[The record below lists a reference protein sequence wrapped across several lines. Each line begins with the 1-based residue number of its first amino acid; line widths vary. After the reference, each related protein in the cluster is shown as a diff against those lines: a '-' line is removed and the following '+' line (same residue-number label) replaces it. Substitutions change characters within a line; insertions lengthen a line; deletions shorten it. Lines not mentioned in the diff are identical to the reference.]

1 MGARRLW
8 GFCLGSPQVQ
18 LDSSILASHIESRA
32 IAWAKQ
38 EFQPLGFHGL
48 IESKP
53 LNQPPMKP
61 TLSGVLSILA
71 ISTAIAGIAHAQL
84 APGLSLNFDA
94 NDPASGVDSGNWN
107 SLTTDSSKDLDFGAD
122 VTLVDVTTSFAGINK
137 AYRFD
142 GTGTADSDNPTW
154 DNQYGDGSGSSAT
167 ATTWELWIKP
177 ADTGDADAQCI
188 TESGGSGTGYAIWY
202 DKGTDADGSGTINFT
217 IDGGNGAQ
225 IETVRAVIDTSEFRH
240 VTCVYERDGAAG
252 GIDVMQIWVDGVLI
266 DDNLSANPDADAT
279 NDNDNLDIP
288 DWSGSNGSGFGDAN
302 DSFADNLPNGEFE
315 GDVSVFRVWGGKALG
330 GKEIIGNFN
339 AMVGSFSVDAGT
351 DTDGDEFWEDIASGN
366 PSGLG
371 LLLDDSPAVV
381 REVILGSNTLLSH
394 AYDFVGGSTE
404 NEAGALLVTSDTTT
418 AQSFQNA
425 PGDWSNNAVSLEVW
439 FKPDD
444 LLAGDSPANGQII
457 FEDGGGIGLG
467 LFIDNNSLVCGQ
479 DSNSPLITY
488 DLVTDGLDVIDDT
501 TTPTS
506 EFIQAVVTRT
516 QTGATTFY
524 INGTDVGSTTDDND
538 WSGGDP
544 AGFGTR
550 GGVNTGGRGNN
561 QASTESFDGQIA
573 LVRLYND
580 LVLTAGQVQATYDR
594 LTAPDTLAPEVVTL
608 SPVDDD
614 PAVILN
620 GDLVIEFTEAIQVG
634 TGEIRIVNETDVVTT
649 TIDVITDASQIAV
662 SGATLTVTPAVALIG
677 GKDYHIEIDETVIE
691 DESGNAFAGIFDAD
705 TWNFSVEG
713 IPPTLDS
720 FANDKPGG
728 QVFDNDSV
736 TYTLSFSEDLNATTV
751 DAGDFSNN
759 GSAGITVDSVTPV
772 SGSVYEVV
780 VSPTSTGTI
789 QLQVT
794 SLTNIE
800 DLSGNELDT
809 SSAILDPTVIDVLAF
824 VANSGSLVL
833 DFQETLASEEF
844 DTIAAGDN
852 LWGDTTPAEFYH
864 VSVNSNNAGYGSYI
878 ALDASDSAIPPY
890 TRPFNG
896 PILGWAFYG
905 GSPDDVLGFSEES
918 GGLIS
923 YTTTD
928 TEFDSF
934 GQDQLKFWNATDPGA
949 NLNLP
954 ADETAEGTTTQDKN
968 VAGYRS
974 FNQVSGTID
983 ISGLASGTAYI
994 FYGDFNNTPSVNVIM
1009 RDIDGLHPDVVLGD
1023 VHSIGVGGNGRPANR
1038 CEFFVAEVSFVTDG
1052 GLYEEILYDYSG
1064 GDAGRAGGVVLTGI
1078 TPAPLVKDNDTD
1090 DLNLG
1095 SSWVGGVAPGPI
1107 DTGLWNNTVT
1117 GNNSTV
1123 LGADLEWN
1131 AIRVEDPAGDVTI
1144 GGGNNLTLNG
1154 FGSTGTAIDM
1164 SSATVDLTIDSGLT
1178 MTDGDTWSVASGR
1191 TLSIG
1196 GVISGDSGIT
1206 LTGDGT
1212 AILLGANTFG
1222 GDTTITSGT
1231 LQLGAADV
1239 IPNGSGGG
1247 DLSVTGTLDLNG
1259 NSDTV
1264 NGLLGSGV
1272 IDNTAGST
1280 SATLSVGDDDRS
1292 TTFAG
1297 TLQNSGAI
1305 AALGLQKIGG
1315 GSLTLSGA
1323 NTHSG
1328 GTILSSGTVIF
1339 DSLIAPGS
1347 GTITFDNGGLAP
1359 TAAVFSIDGI
1369 YSNSVTVAG
1378 GSTELN
1384 TIQSTNGTG
1393 SVIFDGAVT
1402 VNGGTTLTLDNSGS
1416 TLDMTGL
1423 ISGAGGLA
1431 TTGASTENFIFRGAN
1446 TYSGGTLLGGS
1457 GVFIPTVS
1465 STGPAGSP
1473 TSGPFGTGAL
1483 TIGSVAMRSTN
1494 TADTS
1499 IGNPVVLAG
1508 GLTGITATGEK
1519 NLIFT
1524 GPVTLTGSRT
1534 INSAIGQT
1542 VGTSSLVFA
1551 GDIDDGASTFGLT
1564 KEGGGVLVLGGTNT
1578 FGGNLSIGNG
1588 TVRVASAASAGNGG
1602 QIISNSFNANNV
1614 TFASADA
1621 TPLTFTKTVSTNAAG
1636 GGITFGDAIG
1646 TGDLTFTGDLTRAGG
1661 ATNRTTVVAGSTTVT
1676 FEGNLLSPSAD
1687 NANTTFTK
1695 AGTGTLVFKGT
1706 GGATD
1711 AFSKIQVTGGALAAT
1726 RLADLGVPSSIGA
1739 AVKAT
1744 PGAVSITLDDAELL
1758 YIDGGGAASS
1768 TNRLLQI
1775 GRTTDAVSGAI
1786 RNNATNP
1793 AETVTF
1799 SNTDPIAYG
1808 TIDQARTLVLGGTN
1822 TGANTFASE
1831 IGDNGTAAVALTKE
1845 DPGTWVLSG
1854 ANPYTG
1860 NTSVSEGT
1868 LGLDGASLAS
1878 AVTVAGGASLE
1889 FTLGSPSSTTST
1901 LDLGTGTVKIVG
1913 AVDNVSDYQLMTA
1926 TGGISGGLTLDTPI
1940 PDYELELRNG
1950 DTELWL
1956 SFVGT
1961 GGYAAWA
1968 AANAPTDADPTL
1980 DEDGD
1985 GVTNGVEYVLGG
1997 LISTNDLDKLPTLG
2011 TPGDD
2016 LTFTFVRDQSSIDG
2030 STTVEIEVGT
2040 TLASWPDVYAVPDA
2054 AAANNPG
2061 VSVTKDS
2068 PSVGFD
2074 TVTLTIARAPDTKK
2088 FARLKV
2094 TVPTP

>member
-1 MGARRLW
+1 MNTPSFVGGQAPAAGLA
-8 GFCLGSPQVQ
+8 
-18 LDSSILASHIESRA
+18 ILAAVSLTSA
-32 IAWAKQ
+32 A
-38 EFQPLGFHGL
+38 
-48 IESKP
+48 
-53 LNQPPMKP
+53 
-61 TLSGVLSILA
+61 
-71 ISTAIAGIAHAQL
+71 AHAQL

-94 NDPASGVDSGNWN
+94 NDPLSGVDSANWN

-122 VTLVDVTTSFAGINK
+122 VTLVNVTTAFAGITW
-137 AYRFD
+137 AYSFD

-177 ADTGDADAQCI
+177 ADTGDAAAQCI

-202 DKGTDADGSGTINFT
+202 DKGVDSDNSGTINFT

-225 IETVRAVIDTSEFRH
+225 IQTVRAVIDTTEFH
-240 VTCVYERDGAAG
+240 QVTCVYERDGAAG

-302 DSFADNLPNGEFE
+302 DSFVDNITNGEFE
-315 GDVSVFRVWGGKALG
+315 GEVSVFRVWGGKALS
-330 GKEIIGNFN
+330 GKEIVGNFN

-371 LLLDDSPAVV
+371 LLLDDSPAVT
-381 REVILGSNTLLSH
+381 REVIVGSGTLLSH
-394 AYDFVGGSTE
+394 AYDFPGGSTE
-404 NEAGALLVTSDTTT
+404 NEAGALLVDSDTTT
-418 AQSFQNA
+418 ARSFQNA
-425 PGDWSNNAVSLEVW
+425 PGDWSNNAISLEVW

-444 LLAGDSPANGQII
+444 LLAGDSPTNGQII
-457 FEDGGGIGLG
+457 FEDGGGTGLG

-479 DSNSPLITY
+479 DNNDPLITY
-488 DLVTDGLDVIDDT
+488 DLVADALDVIDDA

-516 QTGATTFY
+516 QPGATTLY
-524 INGTDVGSTTDDND
+524 INGIDVGSVADDTD

-580 LVLTAGQVQATYDR
+580 LVLTAGQVQASYDR
-594 LTAPDTLAPEVVTL
+594 LTAPDTLDPEVVTL
-608 SPVDDD
+608 SPADDD
-614 PAVILN
+614 PAVVLT
-620 GDLVIEFTEAIQVG
+620 GDLVVEFTEAIQLG
-634 TGEIRIVNETDVVTT
+634 TGEIRIVNETDLVTT
-649 TIDVITDASQIAV
+649 TIDVVTDASQLSV
-662 SGATLTVTPAVALIG
+662 SGATLTITPAVVLIG
-677 GKDYHIEIDETVIE
+677 GKDYHIEIDDGAIE
-691 DESGNAFAGIFDAD
+691 DEAGNTFAGIFDAD

-720 FANDKPGG
+720 FANNKPGG

-736 TYTLSFSEDLNATTV
+736 TYTLTFSEDLNASTV
-751 DAGDFSNN
+751 DVGDFSNN
-759 GSAGITVDSVTPV
+759 GTAGITVDSVTPV

-780 VSPTSTGTI
+780 VSPTSIGTI
-789 QLQVT
+789 QLQVNA
-794 SLTNIE
+794 LTNIE

-809 SSAILDPTVIDVLAF
+809 SAAIQDSAIIDVLPF
-824 VANSGSLVL
+824 VSNSGSLAL

-852 LWGDTTPAEFYH
+852 LWGDTTPADFYH

-878 ALDASDSAIPPY
+878 ALDALDAAIPPY
-890 TRPFNG
+890 TRPFTG

-905 GSPDDVLGFSEES
+905 GSPDNVLSFSEES
-918 GGLIS
+918 GGRVS

-954 ADETAEGTTTQDKN
+954 ADEAAEGATTQDKN

-994 FYGDFNNTPSVNVIM
+994 FYGDFNNTPSVNVVM
-1009 RDIDGLHPDVVLGD
+1009 RDVDGLHPDVVLGD
-1023 VHSIGVGGNGRPANR
+1023 VHSVGVGGNGRAANR
-1038 CEFFVAEVSFVTDG
+1038 CEFFVAEVSFDTDG

-1064 GDAGRAGGVVLTGI
+1064 GDAGRAGGVVLTG
-1078 TPAPLVKDNDTD
+1078 TAPAPLVKDDDTD

-1095 SSWVGGVAPGPI
+1095 SSWVGGIAPGPI
-1107 DTGLWNNTVT
+1107 DTGLWDSTVT
-1117 GNNSTV
+1117 GSNSTV
-1123 LGADLEWN
+1123 LGTDQEWN
-1131 AIRVEDPAGDVTI
+1131 AIAVQDPGGDVTI
-1144 GGGNNLTLNG
+1144 GGGNILTLNG
-1154 FGSTGTAIDM
+1154 YGVSGTVIDM
-1164 SSATVDLTIDSGLT
+1164 GSATVDLSINSGLAL
-1178 MTDGDTWSVASGR
+1178 TDGEILNVASGR
-1191 TLSIG
+1191 TLSIAG
-1196 GVISGDSGIT
+1196 AISGSPGIE

-1212 AILLGANTFG
+1212 VVLSGANTFG
-1222 GDTTITSGT
+1222 GDTTISSGI

-1239 IPNGSGGG
+1239 IPNGTGSG
-1247 DLSVTGTLDLNG
+1247 DVSVSGTLDLNG
-1259 NSDTV
+1259 YSDTI

-1280 SATLSVGDDDRS
+1280 TATLIAGDDDRS
-1292 TTFAG
+1292 TVFSG
-1297 TLQNSGAI
+1297 TLQNSGASAI
-1305 AALGLQKIGG
+1305 LGLQKT
-1315 GSLTLSGA
+1315 GSGTLTLDGTS
-1323 NTHSG
+1323 THSG
-1328 GTILSSGTVIF
+1328 GITVNSGTVVF
-1339 DSLIAPGS
+1339 DSASALGS
-1347 GTITFDNGGLAP
+1347 GALAFDNGG
-1359 TAAVFSIDGI
+1359 TASATSIFSVDGT
-1369 YSNSVTVAG
+1369 YSNAITVAA
-1378 GSTELN
+1378 GSTDTN
-1384 TIQSTNGTG
+1384 TIRTTNGLG

-1402 VNGGTTLTLDNSGS
+1402 LDGGTTLTLDNSGS
-1416 TLDMTGL
+1416 TFDMAGL
-1423 ISGAGGLA
+1423 VAGGGGLE
-1431 TTGASTENFIFRGAN
+1431 TTGSSADNFIFRGAS
-1446 TYSGGTLLGGS
+1446 TYSGGTVLGGS

-1473 TSGPFGTGAL
+1473 TSGPFGTGTL
-1483 TIGSVAMRSTN
+1483 TIGGISMRSTN
-1494 TADTS
+1494 TADTT
-1499 IGNPVVLAG
+1499 IGNPVVLSG
-1508 GLTGITATGEK
+1508 NLTGVTATSEK
-1519 NLIFT
+1519 NLTFT
-1524 GPVTLTGSRT
+1524 GPVTLTGGRT
-1534 INSAIGQT
+1534 ITSAIGQT
-1542 VGTSSLVFA
+1542 VGTSSLIFT
-1551 GDIDDGASTFGLT
+1551 GDIDDGASSFGLT
-1564 KEGGGVLVLGGTNT
+1564 KDGGGVLVLAGTNT
-1578 FGGNLSIGNG
+1578 FGGSLALGNG
-1588 TVRVASAASAGNGG
+1588 TVRVASSASAGNNG

-1614 TFASADA
+1614 TFASADG
-1621 TPLTFTKTVSTNAAG
+1621 TPLTFTKTVTTNAAG

-1661 ATNRTTVVAGSTTVT
+1661 ATNRTAVVAGSTTVT
-1676 FEGNLLSPSAD
+1676 FEGNLLSPAAD
-1687 NANTTFTK
+1687 NANTTFIK
-1695 AGTGTLVFKGT
+1695 EGTGTLVFKGT

-1711 AFSKIQVTGGALAAT
+1711 AFSKILIAGGALAGT
-1726 RLADLGVPSSIGA
+1726 RFSDLGVPSSIGSA
-1739 AVKAT
+1739 LAAT

-1758 YIDGGGAASS
+1758 YIDGGAAASS

-1775 GRTTDAVSGAI
+1775 GRTTDAASGAI

-1808 TIDQARTLVLGGTN
+1808 TVDQTRTLVLGGTN

-1845 DPGTWVLSG
+1845 DSGTWVISG
-1854 ANPYTG
+1854 TNPYTG
-1860 NTSVSEGT
+1860 NTSVNEGT

-1878 AVTVAGGASLE
+1878 AVTVASVASVE
-1889 FTLGSPSSTTST
+1889 FTLGAPSSTSST

-1926 TGGISGGLTLDTPI
+1926 TGGISGTLSLDSAI

-1950 DTELWL
+1950 GTELWL
-1956 SFVGT
+1956 SFIGT

-1968 AANAPTDADPTL
+1968 ATNAPTDADPTL

-1997 LISTNDLDKLPTLG
+1997 LISTNDLDKLPTVG
-2011 TPGDD
+2011 TSGGDM
-2016 LTFTFVRDQSSIDG
+2016 TFSFVRDQASIDG

-2061 VSVTKDS
+2061 VTVVKDS
-2068 PSVGFD
+2068 PSAGFD
-2074 TVTLTIARAPDTKK
+2074 TVTLTIVRAPDAAK
-2088 FARLKV
+2088 FARLRV
-2094 TVPTP
+2094 TVPAP